1 MISHEPILR
10 NPQLN
15 SLLFEEGF
23 VTLPFLDHTEVAKL
37 KQIFHY
43 HHNELEP
50 AEGLHVSSHIKSEQ
64 EIDEISKKLQQV
76 FEEAISRHVE
86 NGMTLGGTFLTRP
99 PHQSEPLHP
108 HQDWSIVDES
118 RFRSYTIWVPLSDV
132 DENNGCLHVLPK
144 SHEYARGYRHVSI
157 DSIFGQIYDT
167 VWKHIKPIPLRAG
180 EAIIFDHA
188 LGHAS
193 KPNTTSEPRII
204 ATHSLISRNPE
215 MRFYWNNNGTIEEY
229 IGEKN
234 FYNSEE
240 AKTGPVSLQKIRNLD
255 FKPYQLTEQEFL
267 TLAGVEFSRS
277 DSDNQTRGIMRWIKK
292 MVS

>member
-10 NPQLN
+10 DPQLN
-15 SLLFEEGF
+15 SLLFEEGY
-23 VTLPFLDHTEVAKL
+23 VTFPFLDLTEVDKL
-37 KQIFHY
+37 KQIFNN
-43 HHNELEP
+43 HHHELKP
-50 AEGLHVSSHIKSEQ
+50 SEGLHVSSHIKPEQ
-64 EIDEISKKLQQV
+64 EIDQISNEIQEV
-76 FEEAISRHVE
+76 FEDAIGRHVE

-99 PHQSEPLHP
+99 PHQTEPLHP

-132 DENNGCLHVLPK
+132 DENNGCLHVLPR

-180 EAIIFDHA
+180 KAIIFDHA

-229 IGEKN
+229 AGEKN
-234 FYNSEE
+234 FYNTEE
-240 AKTGPVSLQKIRNLD
+240 AKTGPISLQKIRNLD

-277 DSDNQTRGIMRWIKK
+277 NSDTETGGIIRWIKK